1 MICESDNKLNPKF
14 ESIKIN
20 GKCSLQGQIRISG
33 AKNSAL
39 VLLAASLLTKDKV
52 YLANIPDLSD
62 IRKMKNILKSI
73 GVKIENCNREKI
85 IINSENLHL
94 GNIPHDLVHE
104 LRASFFCIGPLLSK
118 LGQASLAL
126 PGGCNIGKRPIEEH
140 IKGLQELGATIEEK
154 DGFVNAK
161 INNNRRRL
169 KGTHI
174 RLGCPSVGAT
184 ETLIMA
190 AVLAEGKTI
199 ISNAAREPEIQDLC
213 EMLNKMG
220 AKIRR
225 AGTSKIFIEGVK
237 YLNGC
242 SHEVIPDRIEAG
254 TFLIAAAA
262 TLSSITISPVIP
274 SHLNSLLQKLKESGS
289 EIIIKN
295 NSISIKTE
303 KIKGVNIETAPFPGF
318 PTDLQAPFT
327 ALMLKA
333 TGKSIIK
340 ETIFENRMNHI
351 ELLNKMGA
359 SIKLENNIATV
370 SGVKKL
376 SGRNLKGSDLR
387 STAAIVIAA
396 LTADNPSLVEGLEHL
411 DRGYEG
417 FECKLK
423 KLGANIKRD
432 LTENF
437 ADTSYK
443 QDYFINDSQNIYAA

>member
-1 MICESDNKLNPKF
+1 MICESNNKLNPKF

-20 GKCSLQGQIRISG
+20 GRCSLQGQIRISG

-52 YLANIPDLSD
+52 YLTNIPDLSD

-73 GVKIENCNREKI
+73 GVKIENCNRAKI
-85 IINSENLHL
+85 MINSENLHL

-213 EMLNKMG
+213 AMLNKMG
-220 AKIRR
+220 AKVTK
-225 AGTSKIFIEGVK
+225 AGTSKIYIEGVN

-262 TLSSITISPVIP
+262 TLSAITISPVIP
-274 SHLNSLLQKLKESGS
+274 SHLKSLLQKLQESGS
-289 EIIIKN
+289 KIIIKN

-303 KIKGVNIETAPFPGF
+303 KIKAVNIETAPFPGF

-327 ALMLKA
+327 VLMLKA

-340 ETIFENRMNHI
+340 ETIFENRMSHI

-370 SGVKKL
+370 SGVQKL

-396 LTADNPSLVEGLEHL
+396 LAAENTSLVEGLEHL
-411 DRGYEG
+411 DRGYENLE
-417 FECKLK
+417 FKLK
-423 KLGANIKRD
+423 LLGANIQRD

-437 ADTSYK
+437 SK
-443 QDYFINDSQNIYAA
+443 ISPQDNYFINDVEKLYAA

>member
-1 MICESDNKLNPKF
+1 MICESENKLNPKF

-20 GKCSLQGQIRISG
+20 GRCSLQGRIKISG

-52 YLANIPDLSD
+52 YLTNVPDLSD
-62 IRKMKNILKSI
+62 IRKMKSILKSI
-73 GVKIENCNREKI
+73 GVKIDNLDREKVLI
-85 IINSENLHL
+85 HSENLHF
-94 GNIPHDLVHE
+94 GNIAHNLVNE
-104 LRASFFCIGPLLSK
+104 LRASFFCIGPLLSM
-118 LGQASLAL
+118 LGKASLAL
-126 PGGCNIGKRPIEEH
+126 PGGCNIGERPIEEH
-140 IKGLQELGATIEEK
+140 LKGLQQLGATIEEK
-154 DGFVNAK
+154 DGFVNAR
-161 INNNRRRL
+161 INNNKRRL

-184 ETLIMA
+184 ETIIMA

-199 ISNAAREPEIQDLC
+199 ITNAAREPEIQDLC

-220 AKIRR
+220 AKITR
-225 AGTSKIFIEGVK
+225 AGTSKIYIEGVN

-242 SHEVIPDRIEAG
+242 SHDVIPDRIEAG

-262 TLSSITISPVIP
+262 TLSCITISPVIP
-274 SHLNSLLQKLKESGS
+274 SHLKSLLQKLKESGS
-289 EIIIKN
+289 DISVKDN
-295 NSISIKTE
+295 TISIKTE

-411 DRGYEG
+411 DRGYED
-417 FECKLK
+417 FEFKLK

-432 LTENF
+432 LTENIS
-437 ADTSYK
+437 DTSYK
-443 QDYFINDSQNIYAA
+443 QDFFINDVQNIYAA

>member
-20 GKCSLQGQIRISG
+20 GRCSLQGQIRISG

-73 GVKIENCNREKI
+73 GVKIDDNDKEKI
-85 IINSENLHL
+85 LINSENLHF
-94 GNIPHDLVHE
+94 GNINHNLVNE
-104 LRASFFCIGPLLSK
+104 IRASFFCIGPLLSM

-126 PGGCNIGKRPIEEH
+126 PGGCNIGERRIEEH
-140 IKGLQELGATIEEK
+140 LKGLQQLGATIEEK
-154 DGFVNAK
+154 DGFVNAR
-161 INNNRRRL
+161 INNTKRRL

-220 AKIRR
+220 AKITS
-225 AGTSKIFIEGVK
+225 AGTSKIYIEGVN

-274 SHLNSLLQKLKESGS
+274 SHLNSLLKKLKESGS
-289 EIIIKN
+289 EIMIKN

-333 TGKSIIK
+333 NGKSIIK
-340 ETIFENRMNHI
+340 ETIFENRMNHV

-359 SIKLENNIATV
+359 SIKLHNNIAIV
-370 SGVKKL
+370 DGVKKL
-376 SGRNLKGSDLR
+376 SGKNLKGSDLR
-387 STAAIVIAA
+387 ATAAIVIAA
-396 LTADNPSLVEGLEHL
+396 LTADNTSLIEGLDHL
-411 DRGYEG
+411 DRGYED

-423 KLGANIKRD
+423 KLGANINRD
-432 LTENF
+432 LTENL
-437 ADTSYK
+437 S
-443 QDYFINDSQNIYAA
+443 NISKKDGYLTNNVQKFYAA

>member
-20 GKCSLQGQIRISG
+20 GRCSLQGQIRISG

-154 DGFVNAK
+154 DGFVNAR
-161 INNNRRRL
+161 INNHRRRL

-190 AVLAEGKTI
+190 AVLAEGKT
-199 ISNAAREPEIQDLC
+199 N
-213 EMLNKMG
+213 
-220 AKIRR
+220 
-225 AGTSKIFIEGVK
+225 
-237 YLNGC
+237 Y
-242 SHEVIPDRIEAG
+242 
-254 TFLIAAAA
+254 
-262 TLSSITISPVIP
+262 
-274 SHLNSLLQKLKESGS
+274 SL
-289 EIIIKN
+289 
-295 NSISIKTE
+295 
-303 KIKGVNIETAPFPGF
+303 PF
-318 PTDLQAPFT
+318 
-327 ALMLKA
+327 
-333 TGKSIIK
+333 S
-340 ETIFENRMNHI
+340 
-351 ELLNKMGA
+351 
-359 SIKLENNIATV
+359 
-370 SGVKKL
+370 
-376 SGRNLKGSDLR
+376 
-387 STAAIVIAA
+387 
-396 LTADNPSLVEGLEHL
+396 
-411 DRGYEG
+411 
-417 FECKLK
+417 
-423 KLGANIKRD
+423 
-432 LTENF
+432 
-437 ADTSYK
+437 
-443 QDYFINDSQNIYAA
+443 